1 MLEQVNRPERCF
13 ELLIDQHHVHN
24 HRRARRG
31 DNEMNDAQSEADSQG
46 DGTNYRTP
54 DEVALMHL
62 SQQREHQQPRSGDRN
77 QDARVAIA
85 NLLRSPV
92 RAYRECAKVEQP
104 QRPLQREMEM

>member
-1 MLEQVNRPERCF
+1 HAGEDQNGRIRADVIEQYNLPERCY
-13 ELLIDQHHVHN
+13 ELLIDQYYVNN

-85 NLLRSPV
+85 
-92 RAYRECAKVEQP
+92 
-104 QRPLQREMEM
+104 

>member
-1 MLEQVNRPERCF
+1 M
-13 ELLIDQHHVHN
+13 HN
-24 HRRARRG
+24 HCRARRG
-31 DNEMNDAQSEADSQG
+31 DNEMNDAQSEVDSQG

-85 NLLRSPV
+85 NLLRSSV
-92 RAYRECAKVEQP
+92 RAYHECAKVEQP
-104 QRPLQREMEM
+104 QRPLQREIEMHRSKMDRAEWILQ